1 MKMKKIA
8 AGCCSAALAM
18 LIMTNS
24 GICSEAMFGQSI
36 TDTEDIEIYIDV
48 GAERQEIS
56 KYIYGLN
63 LSPDMDGVTVYGT
76 KQRGE
81 AISSYNWETN
91 SANMTAA
98 EDYENSYALVSEY
111 SQKDWSVP
119 ALYTSD
125 LVKKAAAHNI
135 GSRYVTLQ
143 MMGFVANDS
152 YGAAE
157 FGDADRWAAVRFNK
171 GNDLSIQPDLHDGA
185 VYMDEYVSY
194 LVSTYG
200 YAADGGINGY
210 FLDREP
216 EMWDENF
223 AIVRSSPITAEELAV
238 SSATLAASV
247 KKIDPT
253 ALVYGPSVNGIESYV
268 NLCNQK
274 DWDNHS
280 REYSWFID
288 FYLDRMH
295 AASEAAGTRLLDV
308 LDLHFISDAKSVVL
322 EPIIGSSST
331 FANEERV
338 QAVRALWDGN
348 YTENSSNAILY
359 KQHTPI
365 IPMVQASIRMY
376 YPGTKLSFSEYNFG
390 GGDHISGGIAQADV
404 LGVFGEQDVYM
415 ACLLPD
421 KENFEYQKAGINL
434 YTNYDGNGASYGNI
448 AVYADN
454 GGDTMSSVYASVEE
468 LDDSALRVILI
479 NKNEATEKSAAV
491 SIASDVDYSGARVF
505 YFDEESSEIRCAED
519 EITVTD
525 NKFEFTMVPQ
535 TVYLLEFEG
544 AREEPEVSDITGNDI
559 GEPQET
565 SVTVATEPE
574 HVDASVPTTTPA
586 SAGEQ
591 VITETVTSISI
602 VGTDKG
608 GEIITEIVPETVTVT
623 LTPDETTPADDP
635 HEGEK
640 TVPKAVKAIV
650 SVLVGLVAAAMVII
664 LITDFR
670 VKKK

>member
-1 MKMKKIA
+1 MNIKKIV
-8 AGCCSAALAM
+8 AGCCSAALTM
-18 LIMTNS
+18 FILTES

-48 GAERQEIS
+48 NEERQAIS
-56 KYIYGLN
+56 RYIYGLN
-63 LSPDMDGVTVYGT
+63 LSDDMDGVTVYGT

-91 SANMTAA
+91 SANMTVT
-98 EDYENSYALVSEY
+98 ENYENSYALVSEY
-111 SQKDWSVP
+111 NQKDWSVP
-119 ALYTSD
+119 ALYTAD
-125 LVKKAAAHNI
+125 LVKKAAEYNI
-135 GSRYVTLQ
+135 SSRYVTLQ

-152 YGAAE
+152 YGAAD
-157 FGDADRWAAVRFNK
+157 FGDANRWATVRFNK
-171 GNDLSIQPDLHDGA
+171 GEDLSIQPDLHDGA

-216 EMWDENF
+216 EKWDENF
-223 AIVRSSPITAEELAV
+223 AIVRPAPITAEELAV
-238 SSATLAASV
+238 SSASLAASI

-253 ALVYGPSVNGIESYV
+253 ALVYGPSINGIESYV
-268 NLCNQK
+268 NLANQK
-274 DWDNHS
+274 DWDKHS
-280 REYSWFID
+280 RDYSWFID

-295 AASEAAGTRLLDV
+295 AASETAGTRLLDV

-421 KENFEYQKAGINL
+421 MENFEYQKAGINL
-434 YTNYDGNGASYGNI
+434 YTDYDGNGASYGNI

-454 GGDTMSSVYASVEE
+454 GGDTMSSVYASVEDG
-468 LDDSALRVILI
+468 DDSALRVILI

-491 SIASDVDYSGARVF
+491 SIASDVDYSSARVF
-505 YFDEESSEIRCAED
+505 YFDEGSAEIRCSDD
-519 EITVTD
+519 EVEVSD
-525 NKFEFTMVPQ
+525 NGFVFTMAPQ
-535 TVYLLEFEG
+535 TVYLLEFSG
-544 AREEPEVSDITGNDI
+544 SGEELAESEISGDDI
-559 GEPQET
+559 GEPKET
-565 SVTVATEPE
+565 TVTTVTEPE
-574 HVDASVPTTTPA
+574 HVDVSVPDTTPA
-586 SAGEQ
+586 PGGEQ
-591 VITETVTSISI
+591 VRTETVTSISI
-602 VGTDKG
+602 VGTDQG

-623 LTPDETTPADDP
+623 VPPDETVPADDP
-635 HEGEK
+635 DEGEK
-640 TVPKAVKAIV
+640 TVPKAVKVIV
-650 SVLVGLVAAAMVII
+650 SGLVAIVAAAMVII

>member
-8 AGCCSAALAM
+8 AGCCAAALAM

-24 GICSEAMFGQSI
+24 GICSDAMFGQSI

-111 SQKDWSVP
+111 SQKDWSIP

-157 FGDADRWAAVRFNK
+157 LGDADRWAAVRFNK
-171 GNDLSIQPDLHDGA
+171 GVDLSIQPDLHDGA

-295 AASEAAGTRLLDV
+295 TASEAAGTRLLDV

-338 QAVRALWDGN
+338 RWSGLSDIPWVDVTSFETYN
-348 YTENSSNAILY
+348 YSKPNVKYFQQICEKYNLNPAECM
-359 KQHTPI
+359 
-365 IPMVQASIRMY
+365 MVGDSLVKD
-376 YPGTKLSFSEYNFG
+376 YP
-390 GGDHISGGIAQADV
+390 
-404 LGVFGEQDVYM
+404 
-415 ACLLPD
+415 
-421 KENFEYQKAGINL
+421 
-434 YTNYDGNGASYGNI
+434 
-448 AVYADN
+448 
-454 GGDTMSSVYASVEE
+454 
-468 LDDSALRVILI
+468 
-479 NKNEATEKSAAV
+479 ATELGM
-491 SIASDVDYSGARVF
+491 DF
-505 YFDEESSEIRCAED
+505 
-519 EITVTD
+519 
-525 NKFEFTMVPQ
+525 
-535 TVYLLEFEG
+535 YLLLNEDS
-544 AREEPEVSDITGNDI
+544 PEAEQAFTGR
-559 GEPQET
+559 
-565 SVTVATEPE
+565 
-574 HVDASVPTTTPA
+574 
-586 SAGEQ
+586 
-591 VITETVTSISI
+591 
-602 VGTDKG
+602 KG
-608 GEIITEIVPETVTVT
+608 
-623 LTPDETTPADDP
+623 DR
-635 HEGEK
+635 
-640 TVPKAVKAIV
+640 KAFLKFVQ
-650 SVLVGLVAAAMVII
+650 SL
-664 LITDFR
+664 
-670 VKKK
+670 

>member
-1 MKMKKIA
+1 MNIRKIA
-8 AGCCSAALAM
+8 AVCCSAALASF
-18 LIMTNS
+18 IMTES
-24 GICSEAMFGQSI
+24 AICSEAMFGQSI

-48 GAERQEIS
+48 NAERQEIS

-63 LSPDMDGVTVYGT
+63 LSSDMDGVTVYGT

-81 AISSYNWETN
+81 AVSSYNWETN

-98 EDYENSYALVSEY
+98 ENYENSYALVSNY
-111 SQKDWSVP
+111 SQKSWSVP
-119 ALYTSD
+119 ALYTAD
-125 LVKKAAAHNI
+125 LVKKAAAHDI
-135 GSRYVTLQ
+135 SSRYVTLQ

-157 FGDADRWAAVRFNK
+157 PGDANRWAAVRSHK
-171 GNDLSIQPDLHDGA
+171 GEDLSIQPDLHDGV

-216 EMWDENF
+216 EKWDENF
-223 AIVRSSPITAEELAV
+223 AIVRPAPVTAEELV
-238 SSATLAASV
+238 TSSAGLASAV

-253 ALVYGPSVNGIESYV
+253 ALVYGPSINGIESYV
-268 NLCNQK
+268 NLGNQQ
-274 DWDNHS
+274 DWDSHS

-288 FYLDRMH
+288 YYLDKMH
-295 AASEAAGTRLLDV
+295 EASEAAGTRLLDV

-390 GGDHISGGIAQADV
+390 GGDNISGGIAQADV

-421 KENFEYQKAGINL
+421 SENFDYQKAGINL

-448 AVYADN
+448 AVYTDN
-454 GGDTMSSVYASVEE
+454 GGDTMSSVYASVEDG
-468 LDDSALRVILI
+468 DDSALRIVLI
-479 NKNEATEKSAAV
+479 NKNESTEKSAAV
-491 SIASDVDYSGARVF
+491 TISSDVDYSSARVF
-505 YFDEESSEIRCAED
+505 YFDDESAEIRCSDEAVTAED
-519 EITVTD
+519 NQFV
-525 NKFEFTMVPQ
+525 FTMAPQ

-544 AREEPEVSDITGNDI
+544 FKEEIVESGILGGDSDDPDKTD
-559 GEPQET
+559 
-565 SVTVATEPE
+565 VTTATEPE
-574 HVDASVPTTTPA
+574 HVDISVPTET
-586 SAGEQ
+586 SAVGGE
-591 VITETVTSISI
+591 VIRTETVTSISI
-602 VGTDKG
+602 VGTDSG

-623 LTPDETTPADDP
+623 SSPDESVPSEDP
-635 HEGEK
+635 DEDTK
-640 TVPKAVKAIV
+640 TVPKAVKIIV
-650 SVLVGLVAAAMVII
+650 SGLVVLVAAAMAII
-664 LITDFR
+664 LISDFKI
-670 VKKK
+670 KKK

>member
-1 MKMKKIA
+1 MNMKKIA
-8 AGCCSAALAM
+8 AVCCSAALASF
-18 LIMTNS
+18 IMTES

-48 GAERQEIS
+48 STERQEIS

-81 AISSYNWETN
+81 AVSSYNWETN

-98 EDYENSYALVSEY
+98 ENYENSYALVSGY
-111 SQKDWSVP
+111 SQKSWSVP
-119 ALYTSD
+119 ALYTAD
-125 LVKKAAAHNI
+125 LVKKAAAHDI
-135 GSRYVTLQ
+135 SSRYVTLQ

-157 FGDADRWAAVRFNK
+157 PGDFDRWAAVRFNK
-171 GNDLSIQPDLHDGA
+171 GEDLSIQPDLHDGA

-216 EMWDENF
+216 EKWDENF
-223 AIVRSSPITAEELAV
+223 AIVRPAPVTAEELAAS
-238 SSATLAASV
+238 SSALALAV

-268 NLCNQK
+268 NLGNQQ
-274 DWDNHS
+274 DWDSHS

-288 FYLDRMH
+288 YYLDKMH
-295 AASEAAGTRLLDV
+295 EASEAAGTRLLDV

-404 LGVFGEQDVYM
+404 LGVFGEQGVYM

-421 KENFEYQKAGINL
+421 SENFDYQKAGINL

-448 AVYADN
+448 AVYTDN
-454 GGDTMSSVYASVEE
+454 GGDTMSSVYASVEDG
-468 LDDSALRVILI
+468 DDSALRIVLI
-479 NKNEATEKSAAV
+479 NKNESTEKSASV
-491 SIASDVDYSGARVF
+491 TISSDIDYSNARVF
-505 YFDEESSEIRCAED
+505 YFDEDSAEILCSDEAVTVED
-519 EITVTD
+519 
-525 NKFEFTMVPQ
+525 NRFLFTMAPK

-544 AREEPEVSDITGNDI
+544 CAEELAESDISGGNTDAPDNTDAAS
-559 GEPQET
+559 E
-565 SVTVATEPE
+565 TEPE
-574 HVDASVPTTTPA
+574 HVEISVPAET
-586 SAGEQ
+586 SAAGGDD
-591 VITETVTSISI
+591 IPMETVTSVSV
-602 VGTDKG
+602 VGTDPD
-608 GEIITEIVPETVTVT
+608 GETITEIVPETVTAT
-623 LTPDETTPADDP
+623 SPPDEPETSEDT
-635 HEGEK
+635 GEDTK
-640 TVPKAVKAIV
+640 AVPKAMKIII
-650 SVLVGLVAAAMVII
+650 SVLVALVAAAMVVII
-664 LITDFR
+664 LSDIR
-670 VKKK
+670 IKKK